1 MVQQI
6 SLRQVNKAITVNWR
20 FYLLIGLIAFAVLV
34 SRQPD
39 RLLNAQF
46 WAEDGTIFYANAYNL
61 GFLKSLLLPYA
72 GYLSIGQRL
81 IASFLQLFP
90 LLWAPLISNLIAL
103 SVQILPVILIVSSR
117 FAHLIPSL
125 SIRALL
131 AFLYLAVPNATEI
144 HGSMANSQWYL
155 ALLACMVFVAKPS
168 KELAWCAFDIGILL
182 LSALSGPFSILLL
195 PIALIYWRIRRD
207 RWQIVLISGLAV
219 GALAQG
225 ITILLNASTARHV
238 ASAGATL
245 GLFAKILAGQVFLG
259 ALIGE
264 RGYGKLGA
272 LIGGPDSLAILVA
285 AIGLLILLYALL
297 KGPLEL
303 GAFITYGGLIF
314 LAALVG
320 RTVPWNLLAL
330 PGSATRYWFIPV
342 LAFITSLVWIAS
354 QQRLRWLRFVGIML
368 LAIMAIGIVLDWQ
381 HPALVDLSYRK
392 YANQFERAPAGTNL
406 SIPINPPGWFM
417 DLTKH

>member
-1 MVQQI
+1 M
-6 SLRQVNKAITVNWR
+6 
-20 FYLLIGLIAFAVLV
+20 
-34 SRQPD
+34 
-39 RLLNAQF
+39 
-46 WAEDGTIFYANAYNL
+46 
-61 GFLKSLLLPYA
+61 
-72 GYLSIGQRL
+72 

-90 LLWAPLISNLIAL
+90 LLWAPLISNVIAL

-125 SIRALL
+125 AIRVLL

-155 ALLACMVFVAKPS
+155 ALLACMVLVAKPS
-168 KELAWCAFDIGILL
+168 KELAWRAFDIGIIL

-207 RWQIVLISGLAV
+207 RWLIVLISGLAV

-238 ASAGATL
+238 ASSGATP

-264 RGYGKLGA
+264 KGYGKLGA
-272 LIGGPDSLAILVA
+272 LIVGPNILAILVA

-297 KGPLEL
+297 RGPLEL
-303 GAFITYGGLIF
+303 GAFIIYGGLFFGRPRWPNRSLESVSTAWVCYPVLVYSGIGF
-314 LAALVG
+314 HYCPYLDRQSTTTAMATIHWDAAARKHGDRNCSGLAAP
-320 RTVPWNLLAL
+320 R
-330 PGSATRYWFIPV
+330 PG
-342 LAFITSLVWIAS
+342 
-354 QQRLRWLRFVGIML
+354 
-368 LAIMAIGIVLDWQ
+368 
-381 HPALVDLSYRK
+381 
-392 YANQFERAPAGTNL
+392 
-406 SIPINPPGWFM
+406 
-417 DLTKH
+417 